1 MVRLFVLDNSIESG
15 PATDGYN
22 KRCIHAQEIPTR
34 MEEATQVKQ
43 WKKRKTDSESDAK
56 AFLEAVNRSV
66 NPDQSHESTLSL
78 KLKH

>member
-1 MVRLFVLDNSIESG
+1 
-15 PATDGYN
+15 
-22 KRCIHAQEIPTR
+22 